1 MSQMA
6 IDLIADYFGFRENNT
21 NLRIETLAGVTTFM
35 TMSYIIFV
43 QPAVLGAAGM
53 DKGAVMVATCIASA
67 LSTILMGLLANYPIA
82 LAPAMGHNV
91 FFAVVVC
98 GVMGFTWEVALGAVF
113 ISGLIFLLLTFFI
126 AWGEIIRA
134 VPDSIKHGIAVGIG
148 LFITFIGL
156 Q

>member
-1 MSQMA
+1 MA

-91 FFAVVVC
+91 FLQLWSAVL
-98 GVMGFTWEVALGAVF
+98 WALPGKW
-113 ISGLIFLLLTFFI
+113 L
-126 AWGEIIRA
+126 WGPYSSRA
-134 VPDSIKHGIAVGIG
+134 
-148 LFITFIGL
+148 
-156 Q
+156 

>member
-1 MSQMA
+1 MA

-113 ISGLIFLLLTFFI
+113 ISGLIFLLLTFFR

-134 VPDSIKHGIAVGIG
+134 VLVSIKHGIAVGIG

>member
-1 MSQMA
+1 MA

-91 FFAVVVC
+91 FFAVVVW
-98 GVMGFTWEVALGAVF
+98 VLWALPGEW
-113 ISGLIFLLLTFFI
+113 L
-126 AWGEIIRA
+126 WGPYSSRA
-134 VPDSIKHGIAVGIG
+134 
-148 LFITFIGL
+148 
-156 Q
+156 